1 MDELAHDLA
10 SALDETSEQNRLD
23 EEIWDG
29 PVLCPR
35 QQQRRRGRKR
45 RGRKRRSNSNH
56 SLDYARCYSEASE
69 SSQDEVGGG
78 GGLAGGGEPSD
89 SDDDRAVVKRLS
101 SLNVTLKGKYHT
113 WHESD
118 SFTENTPGQPLRRR
132 RKVKRV
138 TSEGAGD
145 VSATL
150 QKKLKVSEPGT
161 GSQTPSCP
169 LKTPCQHKK
178 QRLSKSPA
186 DEPWLSPEGLSIQH
200 SLRLEGVR
208 KEGMDCETEEHKASD
223 ENMTDSDVSS
233 VCSSDGLFTND
244 EGRQGD
250 DEQSDWFYEGECE
263 QGFRIPKLLSRCDT
277 RLKPP
282 LADAEQHVGQHVG
295 QYVGQHVGQYVG
307 QYASPAFLLP
317 SRPAQRGYHA
327 RLNRLPGIA
336 ARCIRKGRRRLPGKE
351 GPVGVIP
358 NERVSHF
365 GQDPYQ
371 KELRRSFCVRGQC
384 REWSMLNRLQ
394 PLRGFNP
401 LVPLY
406 PLEVLTDSSHRKCSA
421 LQNKSRQTSVHLG
434 SLCTGD
440 VKRRRKTATVTSPAA
455 ATSCHHGDSIGL
467 SLEDAG
473 SSKSSASMD
482 WVEGQTRAGSG
493 AEKPGSLDRVDQ
505 LIPISPVVGSDRQN
519 CQCSQSPSSIGG
531 RR

>member
-35 QQQRRRGRKR
+35 QQQRRQARKR

-78 GGLAGGGEPSD
+78 GGIAGGGGASD

-138 TSEGAGD
+138 TSGGAGD

-150 QKKLKVSEPGT
+150 QKKLKVSEPRP
-161 GSQTPSCP
+161 GSQPPSCS
-169 LKTPCQHKK
+169 LKGPCQHKK
-178 QRLSKSPA
+178 QRLCKAPSAES
-186 DEPWLSPEGLSIQH
+186 WLIPEALSIDP
-200 SLRLEGVR
+200 SLRLEEAR

-223 ENMTDSDVSS
+223 ENMTDSDASS

-263 QGFRIPKLLSRCDT
+263 QGFRIPKLLPHCDT
-277 RLKPP
+277 QLKAP
-282 LADAEQHVGQHVG
+282 LADEDQG
-295 QYVGQHVGQYVG
+295 VG

-336 ARCIRKGRRRLPGKE
+336 ARCIRKGRRRLTGKE
-351 GPVGVIP
+351 GPVGAIP

-371 KELRRSFCVRGQC
+371 KELRRNFCVRGQY
-384 REWSMLNRLQ
+384 REWSVLNRLQ
-394 PLRGFNP
+394 SLRGFNP

-406 PLEVLTDSSHRKCSA
+406 PLEVLTDSSHRKCST
-421 LQNKSRQTSVHLG
+421 LQHKSSRQTSVHLG

-440 VKRRRKTATVTSPAA
+440 VKRRRKTATVTSPASA
-455 ATSCHHGDSIGL
+455 VTCHHGDNVDL
-467 SLEDAG
+467 SPEDAG

-482 WVEGQTRAGSG
+482 WVEGQTQTGSG
-493 AEKPGSLDRVDQ
+493 AEKPGSLDRVEQ
-505 LIPISPVVGSDRQN
+505 LVPHSPAGPARL
-519 CQCSQSPSSIGG
+519 
-531 RR
+531 

>member
-35 QQQRRRGRKR
+35 QQQRRQARKR

-78 GGLAGGGEPSD
+78 GGIAGGGGASD

-138 TSEGAGD
+138 TSGGAGD

-150 QKKLKVSEPGT
+150 QKKLKVSEPRP
-161 GSQTPSCP
+161 GSQPPSCS
-169 LKTPCQHKK
+169 LKGPCQHKK
-178 QRLSKSPA
+178 QRLCKAPSAES
-186 DEPWLSPEGLSIQH
+186 WLIPEALSIDP
-200 SLRLEGVR
+200 SLRLEEAR

-223 ENMTDSDVSS
+223 ENMTDSDASS

-263 QGFRIPKLLSRCDT
+263 QGFRIPKLLPHCDT
-277 RLKPP
+277 QLKAP
-282 LADAEQHVGQHVG
+282 LADEDQG
-295 QYVGQHVGQYVG
+295 VG

-336 ARCIRKGRRRLPGKE
+336 ARCIRKGRRRLTGKQE
-351 GPVGVIP
+351 GPVGAIP

-371 KELRRSFCVRGQC
+371 KELRRNFCVRGQY
-384 REWSMLNRLQ
+384 REWSVLNRLQ
-394 PLRGFNP
+394 SLRGFNP

-406 PLEVLTDSSHRKCSA
+406 PLEVLTDSSHRKCST
-421 LQNKSRQTSVHLG
+421 LQHKSRQTSVHLG

-440 VKRRRKTATVTSPAA
+440 VKRRRKTATVTSPASA
-455 ATSCHHGDSIGL
+455 VTCHHGDNVDL
-467 SLEDAG
+467 SPEDAG

-482 WVEGQTRAGSG
+482 WVEGQTQTGSG
-493 AEKPGSLDRVDQ
+493 AEKPGSLDRVEQ
-505 LIPISPVVGSDRQN
+505 LVPHSPAGPARL
-519 CQCSQSPSSIGG
+519 
-531 RR
+531 

>member
-10 SALDETSEQNRLD
+10 SALDETSEQNRVD

-29 PVLCPR
+29 PGLCPR
-35 QQQRRRGRKR
+35 QQQRRQARKR

-56 SLDYARCYSEASE
+56 SLDYTRCYSEVSE
-69 SSQDEVGGG
+69 SSQDEVG
-78 GGLAGGGEPSD
+78 LAAGGADTD

-101 SLNVTLKGKYHT
+101 SLNVTLKGKYHN

-118 SFTENTPGQPLRRR
+118 SFTENSPGQPLRRR

-138 TSEGAGD
+138 TSGSAGD
-145 VSATL
+145 VSSTL
-150 QKKLKVSEPGT
+150 QKKLKVSEPRP
-161 GSQTPSCP
+161 GSQSPSCP
-169 LKTPCQHKK
+169 LKPPSQHKK
-178 QRLSKSPA
+178 QRLSKAA
-186 DEPWLSPEGLSIQH
+186 DEESWLSPEGRSIH
-200 SLRLEGVR
+200 HNLHLEGGLHKKV
-208 KEGMDCETEEHKASD
+208 MDCQTEENKASD

-263 QGFRIPKLLSRCDT
+263 QGFRIPKLLTRCDPQL
-277 RLKPP
+277 RAP
-282 LADAEQHVGQHVG
+282 LAGEGQGVG
-295 QYVGQHVGQYVG
+295 QYG
-307 QYASPAFLLP
+307 SPPFLLP

-336 ARCIRKGRRRLPGKE
+336 ARCIRKGRRCLTGKE

-371 KELRRSFCVRGQC
+371 KELRRNFSVRGQC
-384 REWSMLNRLQ
+384 REWSVLNRLQ

-406 PLEVLTDSSHRKCSA
+406 PLEVLTDRSHRRCST

-440 VKRRRKTATVTSPAA
+440 VKRRRKTATVASPPTAV
-455 ATSCHHGDSIGL
+455 SCHHADCDL
-467 SLEDAG
+467 NLQETG
-473 SSKSSASMD
+473 SSKNTACMD
-482 WVEGQTRAGSG
+482 WVEGQNSAGSG
-493 AEKPGSLDRVDQ
+493 ADNAASLKRGDQ
-505 LIPISPVVGSDRQN
+505 LIPVSPGGSNQL
-519 CQCSQSPSSIGG
+519 
-531 RR
+531 

>member
-35 QQQRRRGRKR
+35 QQQRRQARKR

-78 GGLAGGGEPSD
+78 GGIAGGGGASD

-138 TSEGAGD
+138 TSGGAGD

-150 QKKLKVSEPGT
+150 QKKLKVSEPRP
-161 GSQTPSCP
+161 GSQPPSCS
-169 LKTPCQHKK
+169 LKGPCQHKK
-178 QRLSKSPA
+178 QRLCKAPSAES
-186 DEPWLSPEGLSIQH
+186 WLIPEALSIDP
-200 SLRLEGVR
+200 SLRLEEAR

-223 ENMTDSDVSS
+223 ENMTDSDASS

-263 QGFRIPKLLSRCDT
+263 QGFRIPKLLPHCDT
-277 RLKPP
+277 QLKAP
-282 LADAEQHVGQHVG
+282 LADEDQG
-295 QYVGQHVGQYVG
+295 VG

-336 ARCIRKGRRRLPGKE
+336 ARCIRKGRRRLTGKQE
-351 GPVGVIP
+351 GPVGAIP

-371 KELRRSFCVRGQC
+371 KELRRNFCVRGQY
-384 REWSMLNRLQ
+384 REWSVLNRLQ
-394 PLRGFNP
+394 SLRGFNP

-406 PLEVLTDSSHRKCSA
+406 PLEVLTDSSHRKCST
-421 LQNKSRQTSVHLG
+421 LQHKSSCNLSPRRQCRPESRGCWEQQELSKHGLG
-434 SLCTGD
+434 GGANPNRIGSRETRLPGPCGAAGSTLSC
-440 VKRRRKTATVTSPAA
+440 RTSPAM
-455 ATSCHHGDSIGL
+455 TSPQR
-467 SLEDAG
+467 
-473 SSKSSASMD
+473 
-482 WVEGQTRAGSG
+482 W
-493 AEKPGSLDRVDQ
+493 DRLTD
-505 LIPISPVVGSDRQN
+505 
-519 CQCSQSPSSIGG
+519 
-531 RR
+531 